1 MQVETECTRISLRQC
16 GEVWMGIGSFVQR
29 IPTLA
34 IYLENEPRKQKAEKQ
49 PGRTRYTSRL
59 SRPAAALASKI
70 LILMTSWLV
79 IFLSSTS
86 V

>member
-1 MQVETECTRISLRQC
+1 MQVETECTRISFRQC
-16 GEVWMGIGSFVQR
+16 GEVWMGLGLFVQR

-49 PGRTRYTSRL
+49 PGRTRYTSTSL
-59 SRPAAALASKI
+59 AALASKI
-70 LILMTSWLV
+70 LILLTSWLV